1 MSGDGS
7 VVVGFGD
14 NMGPNFR
21 WTAATEA
28 VDIGG
33 VNYSVVVSRDGK
45 AIVGQA
51 ADAQG
56 LKSAAI

>member
-7 VVVGFGD
+7 VVVGFG
-14 NMGPNFR
+14 MGPNFR